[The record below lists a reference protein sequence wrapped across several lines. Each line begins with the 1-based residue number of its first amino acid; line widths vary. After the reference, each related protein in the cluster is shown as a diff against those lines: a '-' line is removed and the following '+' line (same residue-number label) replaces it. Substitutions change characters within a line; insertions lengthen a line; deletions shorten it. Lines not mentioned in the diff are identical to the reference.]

1 MPRKIGWSELRYIRK
16 VEMARH
22 SIEHLNH
29 KTMISQNGFLH
40 QYIPLKT
47 GLVRHMLA
55 PYSSYSAFV
64 WQACRW
70 SHNFKLKIKNSFT
83 EEYLNLGNVND
94 EHKRKQWIKHHK
106 HWWEELT
113 FSLFIWRLK
122 EWKEGVGPRIGH
134 HKCVT
139 IFVTKLK
146 WWECNF
152 TTLHIANATQCNQE
166 CQTPPTSYTY
176 KLLQFP
182 LRWLDF

>member
-1 MPRKIGWSELRYIRK
+1 MPRKIGWSELRCIRK

-113 FSLFIWRLK
+113 FYFSFGGWRSERRGWGL
-122 EWKEGVGPRIGH
+122 ELGIINV
-134 HKCVT
+134 
-139 IFVTKLK
+139 
-146 WWECNF
+146 
-152 TTLHIANATQCNQE
+152 
-166 CQTPPTSYTY
+166 
-176 KLLQFP
+176 LQFCHQAEMMGMQ
-182 LRWLDF
+182 FYNIAYC